1 VVLGLVT
8 PVHALVGRERAAPVE
23 RVQAD
28 LHPWVAFGV
37 MPLFALANA
46 GVPLQGAGTEVA
58 GASAV
63 MWGVALALVL
73 GKPLGVLVSCWLA
86 VRLRLCALPP
96 GMGWGDTLLAGLLAG
111 IGFTMAIFIATL
123 AFDSEALL
131 NAAKLGVLMAS
142 ATAAVLGLA
151 WGLVLR
157 RRHAA
162 AATAQPA

>member
-1 VVLGLVT
+1 MTFKNLDLKKDIDKIVENFEEKHKDNLGSAIFECHWE
-8 PVHALVGRERAAPVE
+8 PKFES
-23 RVQAD
+23 
-28 LHPWVAFGV
+28 
-37 MPLFALANA
+37 NA
-46 GVPLQGAGTEVA
+46 SRP
-58 GASAV
+58 ASS
-63 MWGVALALVL
+63 L
-73 GKPLGVLVSCWLA
+73 GKPLGVLLSCWLA
-86 VRLRLCALPP
+86 VRLRMCALPP